1 MIPLRPIEIP
11 EKKTKQL
18 NVTFGLSTEGE
29 IFVDVGGQQY
39 TPDANFYK
47 QIAHQTAILAS
58 QVVDLD
64 KENMRLKSENQD
76 LKGKVKELEYN
87 VPAIALLYD
96 ALKLLGEDF
105 DD

>member
-29 IFVDVGGQQY
+29 VFVDVGGQQY

-58 QVVDLD
+58 QVVELD
-64 KENMRLKSENQD
+64 KENMSLKKDNEALVEELAVQREAMYKAIDS
-76 LKGKVKELEYN
+76 LKGV
-87 VPAIALLYD
+87 V
-96 ALKLLGEDF
+96 
-105 DD
+105 